1 MQQKTQ
7 TQCSPA
13 PVKMASTSNPLN
25 DTSGS
30 SHCSTLDVRTPRGL
44 VKMLMQPN
52 LPSYD
57 CPGCQLRYEDQ
68 LRETL
73 SLLRGAKKQ
82 AKRLQRHSWNN
93 RSTNKKNCL

>member
-1 MQQKTQ
+1 
-7 TQCSPA
+7 
-13 PVKMASTSNPLN
+13 
-25 DTSGS
+25 
-30 SHCSTLDVRTPRGL
+30 
-44 VKMLMQPN
+44 MQPN

-73 SLLRGAKKQ
+73 SLLGGAKKQ

-93 RSTNKKNCL
+93 RSTNKQNCL